1 MRLYCAIAGFL
12 TFATVA
18 MANGLPTP
26 PFPPEHPPSS
36 SIAPVPNLDAHAP
49 LVVDAV
55 GPRVNVRL
63 FHRNTYT
70 TSMGFAPGSEY
81 RSSDSRILLP
91 TPGFSV
97 DVPLR

>member
-1 MRLYCAIAGFL
+1 MRLYFAGFL
-12 TFATVA
+12 TFGTVA
-18 MANGLPTP
+18 MANDLPIP

-55 GPRVNVRL
+55 GPQVNVRL
-63 FHRNTYT
+63 FHRKSYT

-81 RSSDSRILLP
+81 QSSDSRTLLP
-91 TPGFSV
+91 APGFSV

>member
-1 MRLYCAIAGFL
+1 MKLYCAIAGFL

-18 MANGLPTP
+18 MANDLPTP

-36 SIAPVPNLDAHAP
+36 SLAPVPNLDAHAP
-49 LVVDAV
+49 LVAESI
-55 GPRVNVRL
+55 GPKVNVRL
-63 FHRNTYT
+63 FHHRTYE

-81 RSSDSRILLP
+81 RSSDSRRLLP
-91 TPGFSV
+91 APGFSV